1 MMRFI
6 RFLLGFFLYSCVRFA
21 SLRSALGVFVACVLF
36 MGSCTNSAHKAEDK
50 NGTAKDTLTAEI
62 NSKELK
68 QLNDLLKSDPNN
80 PHVYYKR
87 GKIYFGFKDFDAA
100 IADAKRCLKID
111 SLKTDSFYI
120 LLCDASFATGKTRMA
135 KETLER
141 CVKNIPT
148 STKGYLKLAE
158 LYFFV
163 KKYKEAINNINYAL
177 KIDQNIA
184 LGYFL
189 KGMCYKESGDSAL
202 ALSSF
207 QTACEQDDKYYDA
220 FVETGRLLATKK
232 NLLCIEYF
240 NSALKINPKSTE
252 TIYFVAKFYQD
263 TKRIP
268 LAIDAYNKLLSLDKK
283 NKNALYNLGAI
294 HYTFLKDSE
303 KAKAYFTQAIE
314 VDTDYA
320 DAYLARGICFEDLKK
335 IPDAE
340 ADYKMAVQLK
350 PNFDPAID
358 HLNNLL
364 NKKGKS

>member
-1 MMRFI
+1 M
-6 RFLLGFFLYSCVRFA
+6 Y
-21 SLRSALGVFVACVLF
+21 SLRSALGILAAVVLF
-36 MGSCTNSAHKAEDK
+36 MGSCTNADHKTENK
-50 NGTAKDTLTAEI
+50 NTVSKDTLSAEI

-68 QLNDLLKSDPNN
+68 QLNDLLKQDPNN
-80 PHVYYKR
+80 PYAYYKR

-100 IADAKRCLKID
+100 IADAKRALKID

-120 LLCDASFATGKTRMA
+120 LLCDASFAMGKTRQT

-163 KKYKEAINNINYAL
+163 KKYKESIMNINNAL

-184 LGYFL
+184 LAYFL
-189 KGMCYKESGDSAL
+189 KGMCYKESGDSSL

-220 FVETGRLLATKK
+220 FVETGRLLAAKK

-240 NSALKINPKSTE
+240 NSALKIKPQSIE

-268 LAIDAYNKLLSLDKK
+268 LAIDAYNKLLTLDKK
-283 NKNALYNLGAI
+283 DKHTLYNLGVI
-294 HYTFLKDSE
+294 HYAFLKDIE
-303 KAKAYFTQAIE
+303 KAKGYFTQAI
-314 VDTDYA
+314 DADADYA
-320 DAYLARGICFEDLKK
+320 EAYLARGICFEDLRK

-350 PNFDPAID
+350 PNFDPAIQ

-364 NKKGKS
+364 DKKGKS